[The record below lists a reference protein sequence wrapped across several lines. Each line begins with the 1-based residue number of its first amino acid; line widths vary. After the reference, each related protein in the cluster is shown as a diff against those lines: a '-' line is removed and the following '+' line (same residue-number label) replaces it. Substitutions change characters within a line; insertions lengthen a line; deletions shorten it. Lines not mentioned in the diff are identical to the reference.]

1 MPDLHLANLVVF
13 DKDTNAQ
20 PPFSPVL
27 VDPRDQRTINAMF
40 TEKARLPLH
49 LPPKQRALL
58 SSKETVTVPKDIM
71 GFVTLRSTFARL
83 GLISPPTVADPG
95 FTGTITFE
103 VYNSSNHKILI
114 QPGEAVFSITMVQL
128 MEGSEDSYS
137 GRYQG
142 QNSLTLPKALL
153 EMPEV
158 EETIEPKTEPRK
170 SGQATDGSGDMES
183 S

>member
-1 MPDLHLANLVVF
+1 MPDLHLANLVAF
-13 DKDTNAQ
+13 EKNTSAQ
-20 PPFSPVL
+20 PPFSPIL
-27 VDPRDQRTINAMF
+27 IDPRDQRTINAMF

-58 SSKETVTVPKDIM
+58 SSKEVVTVPEGIM

-83 GLISPPTVADPG
+83 GFISPPTVADPG

-158 EETIEPKTEPRK
+158 EETIEPKIKPK
-170 SGQATDGSGDMES
+170 KPGQDTIGSGSMES
-183 S
+183 P